1 MRSKSTRMTTQRL
14 TRLALLTAAAAV
26 LGYFDNILSAAML
39 LPTGIKLG
47 LANTVLLY
55 AIYLL
60 GPGSAVILMVLKVVL
75 TGLMSGNLAS
85 AFLFSMGGGALSL
98 AMMLLIRKLCKDS
111 VSIVGVSVVGAV
123 FHNVGQLLVASFV
136 VQTMPLMV
144 YLFPLLIAAVITG
157 ILTGMAG
164 KQIVKALRI
173 PGLDIPEKSDSS
185 EDSK

>member
-1 MRSKSTRMTTQRL
+1 MRSTGARMTTQRM

-26 LGYFDNILSAAML
+26 LGYFDNILSSAML

-60 GPGSAVILMVLKVVL
+60 GPSSSVILMGLKVVL

-98 AMMLLIRKLCKDS
+98 AMMLLVRALGKDS

-144 YLFPLLIAAVITG
+144 YIFPLLIAAIITG
-157 ILTGMAG
+157 ILTGLAG
-164 KQIVKALRI
+164 QRLVKVLRV
-173 PGLDIPEKSDSS
+173 PEAKPPRS
-185 EDSK
+185 EEPK